1 MEQIKE
7 TEKIRMIKP
16 EEWAQT
22 HLEAHEKLN
31 EVVKQFYWL
40 FNDLIKRYNTLAK
53 EQEDADEKNFA
64 SFSQLKDIIEDIQW
78 EIKEL
83 NKSIKDINDKL
94 ERGWRFITKNYNWI
108 VDTDMET
115 VVELEP
121 ITDDELRW
129 RNYLANIIV
138 NEASPNQ
145 WAIAYSFPKTSLVR
159 WEYTPRISLKAKD
172 GEHAVLEYDFTII
185 LTEV

>member
-64 SFSQLKDIIEDIQW
+64 SFSKLKD
-78 EIKEL
+78 EI
-83 NKSIKDINDKL
+83 NWFIKGMKWLCDKIDDINERLDKW
-94 ERGWRFITKNYNWI
+94 WRFLTKNYNWI

-129 RNYLANIIV
+129 RNYLANIVV
-138 NEASPNQ
+138 NEALPNQ

-185 LTEV
+185 LTEI